1 MAFAKSVWR
10 LLVGVKD
17 ALVLVLLLLFF
28 FALYGVLTARPSP
41 AQVTEGAL
49 LVELNGYVV
58 EEKTPVDPFDAL
70 LSGTAPVGE
79 YDVQDVVHA
88 LDTAATDER
97 ISSVVL
103 DLSGFLGGGQA
114 HLQDIGAALD
124 RVRVAEKPVLTYA
137 VAYADDGM
145 MLASHAS
152 EVWLDP
158 LGGAFIAGPGG
169 ERLYYA
175 GLLEQLNINARV
187 YRVGTYKSAVE
198 PYLETGMSEP
208 ARENYTSL
216 YEALWEEWQA
226 HVKKARPRTDIARVT
241 ADPAAWVE
249 ASSGDLATAALQAGL
264 VDKLG
269 NKVEF
274 GQRVAE
280 ISGED
285 PYGDAPGSYAYSGL
299 DPWLADNPRDTGG
312 SAIGVVTIAGE
323 IVDGE
328 AGPGTAGGD
337 RIATLLDDA
346 LEDDLA
352 GLVVRVDSPGGSV
365 LASELIREA
374 ILRHKARDIPVAVSM
389 ANVAASGGYWV
400 STPADRIF
408 AEPETITGSIG
419 IFAVIPTFEDLAAE
433 YGVNSDGVRT
443 TPLSG
448 QPDLIGGF
456 TPEVDSILQS
466 SISDG
471 YTDFIRLVATSRNL
485 SEEQADRIG
494 QGRVWDGGTAR
505 QIGLV
510 DQYGGLDEAAEWVAA
525 QAGVVDD
532 GWHLTFLGD
541 GEATYDTLLRSL
553 VMPEAAQAV
562 PQDVFALMA
571 NRQAGTLDRLEADAS
586 RLLTTRGMQAYCLEC
601 PTPPARVTL
610 LAAAGSRPGF
620 WQKLAALLD

>member
-1 MAFAKSVWR
+1 MGEEPADVIAMPLVEGCGPLKGKAVARPRLPSYPWRMTGARVAAGAVQQGNPMAFAKSVWR

-124 RVRVAEKPVLTYA
+124 RVRAAEKPVLTYA

-208 ARENYTSL
+208 ARENYTAL

-285 PYGDAPGSYAYSGL
+285 PYGDAPGSYAYSEL

-337 RIATLLDDA
+337 RIAALLDDA

-352 GLVVRVDSPGGSV
+352 GLVVRVDSWASV
-365 LASELIREA
+365 S
-374 ILRHKARDIPVAVSM
+374 P
-389 ANVAASGGYWV
+389 ANRSGGDPG
-400 STPADRIF
+400 TRCA
-408 AEPETITGSIG
+408 
-419 IFAVIPTFEDLAAE
+419 TF
-433 YGVNSDGVRT
+433 
-443 TPLSG
+443 P
-448 QPDLIGGF
+448 
-456 TPEVDSILQS
+456 
-466 SISDG
+466 
-471 YTDFIRLVATSRNL
+471 SR
-485 SEEQADRIG
+485 SAWRM
-494 QGRVWDGGTAR
+494 
-505 QIGLV
+505 
-510 DQYGGLDEAAEWVAA
+510 
-525 QAGVVDD
+525 
-532 GWHLTFLGD
+532 
-541 GEATYDTLLRSL
+541 S
-553 VMPEAAQAV
+553 
-562 PQDVFALMA
+562 
-571 NRQAGTLDRLEADAS
+571 
-586 RLLTTRGMQAYCLEC
+586 
-601 PTPPARVTL
+601 PPA
-610 LAAAGSRPGF
+610 AATGSRPPTASLSRRRLPARSVSSPSSPLSKTAPNMASLRTGCAPRRASDSGPGRRLHAGGRF
-620 WQKLAALLD
+620 DPAKLHQRWLHRFHPAGRHLAQFVGRAGRPHRPGPRMGRRHGAADRPRRPVWRPGRSRRMGRRAGGRYR